1 MQILLI
7 EDDAMLGSALTQGL
21 SDQGM
26 ATSQLHHC
34 KEIATLPA
42 LLRQQSFDAI
52 LCRQYHHQAREGV
65 RLLQEAHHLGL
76 LAPGCVLLLLDHDD
90 DAGQYPPSDLYFAL
104 RLAVPFTTEQL
115 TNGLRELL
123 MLIELTRPLATP
135 MALREWRSACAQ
147 CEDLLYRHAR
157 NKALGPQMDRIKGY
171 MLLQEQDHFQATQH
185 YAMCTTE
192 HDAWWP
198 RKGLILA
205 LLGLN
210 RLESAR
216 KDLARNQQKLPPA
229 IHQEL
234 SLACL
239 LHEAQWESAWDT
251 LSGLLQRCPW
261 QPQWRQTAILL
272 ALLLKDEG
280 KVLTQADDFTLHF
293 FSKQKFRQ
301 SVERCMLDATLAVL
315 WHPPVAAR
323 VHGLQQGLADLGQQ
337 EITLRAHEEALL
349 RALMLGLECRF
360 DEALMLLA
368 KHPPEAAR
376 DNHLNQLL
384 GVAVSQFCGLPH
396 HARRYL
402 AQLGQ
407 YRGPVAQSPQLQQLI
422 RQVVDDLQG
431 QLEQREQHLAQLRQ
445 QRQQAMT
452 AGQYQLAVQCAL
464 TLQEAFPAQAGDAW
478 QLLTLLTQCWPAG
491 MAAPAVAQLV
501 DRLELRL
508 NHSASFMEHHA
519 DACQETL
526 RQIRS
531 HLAPRLPPLTPH

>member
-1 MQILLI
+1 
-7 EDDAMLGSALTQGL
+7 
-21 SDQGM
+21 
-26 ATSQLHHC
+26 
-34 KEIATLPA
+34 
-42 LLRQQSFDAI
+42 
-52 LCRQYHHQAREGV
+52 
-65 RLLQEAHHLGL
+65 
-76 LAPGCVLLLLDHDD
+76 
-90 DAGQYPPSDLYFAL
+90 
-104 RLAVPFTTEQL
+104 
-115 TNGLRELL
+115 
-123 MLIELTRPLATP
+123 
-135 MALREWRSACAQ
+135 
-147 CEDLLYRHAR
+147 
-157 NKALGPQMDRIKGY
+157 
-171 MLLQEQDHFQATQH
+171 
-185 YAMCTTE
+185 
-192 HDAWWP
+192 
-198 RKGLILA
+198 
-205 LLGLN
+205 
-210 RLESAR
+210 
-216 KDLARNQQKLPPA
+216 
-229 IHQEL
+229 
-234 SLACL
+234 
-239 LHEAQWESAWDT
+239 
-251 LSGLLQRCPW
+251 
-261 QPQWRQTAILL
+261 
-272 ALLLKDEG
+272 
-280 KVLTQADDFTLHF
+280 
-293 FSKQKFRQ
+293 
-301 SVERCMLDATLAVL
+301 
-315 WHPPVAAR
+315 
-323 VHGLQQGLADLGQQ
+323 
-337 EITLRAHEEALL
+337 
-349 RALMLGLECRF
+349 
-360 DEALMLLA
+360 MLLA